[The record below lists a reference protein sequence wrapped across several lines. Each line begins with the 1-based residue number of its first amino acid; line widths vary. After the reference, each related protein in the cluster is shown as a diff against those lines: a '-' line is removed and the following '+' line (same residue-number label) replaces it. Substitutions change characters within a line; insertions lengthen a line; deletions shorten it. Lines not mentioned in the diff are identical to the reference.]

1 MWLAQH
7 VRDWCRALRSFRVGL
22 LASGLYG
29 RSIKLRRAG
38 QDVKALSVARAGLSL
53 LAGADVRRQSP
64 PESACLLSLTIQVE
78 QLAHQ
83 LGEPGASWRDVVDC
97 FHALKE
103 LPANA
108 TGDVGETRRNW
119 LPYFEARLGGS
130 ETLH

>member
-1 MWLAQH
+1 MGLTDRFRNWRGAQ
-7 VRDWCRALRSFRVGL
+7 RSFLLGL
-22 LASGLYG
+22 RASGLYG

-38 QDVKALSVARAGLSL
+38 RDAEALSVAREGLSI

-64 PESACLLSLTIQVE
+64 PERACLLSLTIQVE

-97 FHALKE
+97 LHALKE
-103 LPANA
+103 LPDDA
-108 TGDVGETRRNW
+108 TGDVGQTRRNW
-119 LPYFEARLGGS
+119 LPYFEARIGGP